1 LLLSATPA
9 SAASTPKSGGTLTID
24 VAADPGT
31 LNPFQDG
38 GVEGNYVSSDIRDR
52 LVDPNA
58 AGQPAPALATSWY
71 QPNPTS
77 YIFNLRHGVKFSNG
91 QPFTS
96 ADAQYTF
103 TQLLGPN
110 SGLAGSW
117 TFIKDTQ
124 ALGTYKFEINMTS
137 AYPFLLSQ
145 LELNSD
151 SGIVPNNW
159 MSTCAAANDCDTT
172 VIGTG
177 PFMLKQ
183 WSKGIYLTLER
194 NPYYWDKPMPYL
206 NEVIFR
212 VVPDPETEEIQLKT
226 GAADVL
232 YATSPSAIASLKK
245 SAGVRIY
252 THASGNEMEMLMNS
266 SIKPFNNTKV
276 REAMEL
282 AINRQ
287 QIVKAIL
294 LGYGLVP
301 TYLVPPG
308 NIYFDPSAKPPPYDP
323 TKAKA
328 LLASAGYNSSHPL
341 SFVLRTINQ
350 TYFIDEATLIEAQLK
365 KIGVHVS
372 IVPLEKT
379 TFLAPLFVTPGLPA
393 STYKSWQAGLEQY
406 SFGSSSETLLWEQF
420 SSTSYIN
427 TSYVNIPGLGGFTD
441 PTLQK
446 LVTEGVSS
454 TTTSVLKP
462 IYEKLYNRLEKDA
475 LYVRISFADNIQ
487 VARSNVEGFKADSQF
502 EYPLQ
507 LVWLK

>member
-1 LLLSATPA
+1 LLTATQVSAAATP
-9 SAASTPKSGGTLTID
+9 KRGGTLTID
-24 VAADPGT
+24 VTADPGT

-38 GVEGNYVSSDIRDR
+38 GIEGNYVSSDIRDR

-58 AGQPAPALATSWY
+58 KGQPAPALATSWY
-71 QPNPTS
+71 QPNPDS
-77 YIFNLRHGVKFSNG
+77 YIFNLRHNVKFSNG

-96 ADAQYTF
+96 ADAQYSF

-124 ALGTYKFEINMTS
+124 VLGTYKFEIDMTS

-159 MSTCAAANDCDTT
+159 MTTCAAANDCDTT
-172 VIGTG
+172 VVGTG

-183 WSKGIYLTLER
+183 WSKGNYLTLER

-212 VVPDPETEEIQLKT
+212 VVPNPETEEIQLKT

-232 YATSPSAIASLKK
+232 YDVDSSDIASLKK

-252 THASGNEMEMLMNS
+252 THPAGNEMEMLMNS
-266 SIKPFNNTKV
+266 SVKPFNNSKV

-282 AINRQ
+282 GINRQ

-308 NIYFDPSAKPPPYDP
+308 NIYFDPSAKAPPYDP
-323 TKAKA
+323 SKAKA
-328 LLASAGYNSSHPL
+328 LLAAAGYNSHHPL

-350 TYFIDEATLIEAQLK
+350 SYFTDEATLIEAQLK

-372 IVPLEKT
+372 IVSLEKT

-406 SFGSSSETLLWEQF
+406 TFGSSSEELLWEQF
-420 SSTSYIN
+420 ASTSYIN
-427 TSYVNIPGLGGFTD
+427 TSYVNIPDIGGFTD
-441 PTLQK
+441 PELQK

-454 TTTSVLKP
+454 TQTSTLKS
-462 IYEKLYNRLEKDA
+462 IYKKVYAQVEKDA

-487 VARSNVEGFKADSQF
+487 PARSNVEGFKALSQF